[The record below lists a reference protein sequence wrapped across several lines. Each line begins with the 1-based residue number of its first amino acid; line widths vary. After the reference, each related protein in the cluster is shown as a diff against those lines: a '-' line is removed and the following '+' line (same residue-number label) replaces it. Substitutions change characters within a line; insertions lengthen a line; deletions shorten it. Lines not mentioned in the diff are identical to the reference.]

1 MVFSLSAGDGSWGSG
16 AGIDDDATGDNAA
29 GDKTS
34 AFAVNDDN
42 DAVGAASGCPSFCF
56 SS

>member
-42 DAVGAASGCPSFCF
+42 DAVGAASGWPSFCF